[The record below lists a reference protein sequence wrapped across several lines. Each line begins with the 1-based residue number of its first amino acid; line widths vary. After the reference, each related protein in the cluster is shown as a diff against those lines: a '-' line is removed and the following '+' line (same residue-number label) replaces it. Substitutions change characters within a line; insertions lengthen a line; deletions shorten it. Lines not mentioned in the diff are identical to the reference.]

1 MIHIV
6 NKIHILEKHVSIF
19 CWWNFAG
26 IGGLRNCVKEMFGQ
40 SSSRKDGGHLSSVR
54 LTPAPQDSVSF
65 SQSWQTS
72 PRTHRSW

>member
-19 CWWNFAG
+19 CLWNFSG

-40 SSSRKDGGHLSSVR
+40 SPSRKDGGPLALFV
-54 LTPAPQDSVSF
+54 
-65 SQSWQTS
+65 
-72 PRTHRSW
+72 